1 MNRREYLATAGAAAL
16 WWPFASSSEDGDE
29 NQQRFED
36 FDIEVDYPH
45 DWLQRYRP
53 AFVTNRQ
60 TMQRAKALQGHRAR
74 HPDREH
80 DVACYWHRL
89 SHQDGLPL
97 IRADEHLGDTEPCY
111 VFVDGSGN
119 VDRVVY
125 TAYHHFAG
133 VLDGLPLQQ
142 SLRERDSD
150 EPTHVQLEIIDPWHH
165 YLPRTDPS
173 EARVT
178 LVDVEGDAE
187 ASYLDTWQTRGIFDS
202 TADEAIYDP
211 WTVADRGSWWDES
224 TWDYRVASMYRTIS
238 QWCDICG
245 SDDSEVPE

>member
-1 MNRREYLATAGAAAL
+1 M
-16 WWPFASSSEDGDE
+16 WWPFGTSSEDTNE
-29 NQQRFED
+29 THQRFED
-36 FDIEVDYPH
+36 FDVDVDYPH

-53 AFVTNRQ
+53 AFVTDRQ
-60 TMQRAKALQGHRAR
+60 TMQRSETVYAHRAT
-74 HPDREH
+74 HPETDAK
-80 DVACYWHRL
+80 VACYWHRMT
-89 SHQDGLPL
+89 HQDGLPV
-97 IRADEHLGDTEPCY
+97 IGSDAHLYDHEPCY
-111 VFVDGSGN
+111 VFVEDSGT

-133 VLDGLPLQQ
+133 VLDGLQLTQ
-142 SLRERDSD
+142 SLRENEDG
-150 EPTHVQLEIIDPWHH
+150 EPTHVQLEIINPWHH

-187 ASYLDTWQTRGIFDS
+187 ATYLDTWQTRGIFDS

-224 TWDYRVASMYRTIS
+224 TWDYRVASMWHSVGQYIDIGGSGETI
-238 QWCDICG
+238 QED
-245 SDDSEVPE
+245 